1 MVLTSTAAE
10 RASPSRLGV
19 AYLLAPLVTVPV
31 LTLISSVHA
40 AQSLTWAELISG
52 AGLASYWFAVIGL
65 PVAYLV
71 ELLIVVAVRLSGG
84 DPRRVPPLRAVLTC
98 ALVGG
103 LVFALMWRGAPLNA
117 MLATT
122 AAGVAM
128 GAAAGAVF
136 ARVRGPAAPR

>member
-1 MVLTSTAAE
+1 MVPPPVE
-10 RASPSRLGV
+10 RASTARLGL

-31 LTLISSVHA
+31 LTIISSVHA
-40 AQSLTWAELISG
+40 ARSLAWPELISG

-65 PVAYLV
+65 PVAYAV
-71 ELLIVVAVRLSGG
+71 ELLIVLSVRLARG
-84 DPRRVPPLRAVLTC
+84 DPRRVPPLRAILVC
-98 ALVGG
+98 AVVGG
-103 LVFALMWRGAPLNA
+103 SVFALMWRGAPLNA

-136 ARVRGPAAPR
+136 ALVRGPARAR